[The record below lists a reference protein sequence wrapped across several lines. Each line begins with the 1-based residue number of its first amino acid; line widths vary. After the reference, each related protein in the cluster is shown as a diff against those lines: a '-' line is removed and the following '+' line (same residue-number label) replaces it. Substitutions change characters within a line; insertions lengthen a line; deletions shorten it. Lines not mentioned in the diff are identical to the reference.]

1 MPHQFESGHVLVA
14 PIDLE
19 SRKTPE
25 ERASESA
32 AILKHPRHAESI
44 HWRGCLN
51 KSVDLVEQVTR
62 YLHAH
67 GMTFFVVCCAYWHL
81 ENQWKMLVDFGK
93 TGLPAAA
100 RGEILARFLGPETPL
115 EIDLALELRKEAR
128 AGERAIAHWER
139 RRVYSY
145 RTRLVMGGGGRAR
158 VVERDGEVLLRT
170 RELESESPEGSATGS
185 MAKWLRAFWPP
196 SMRRKNNSGL
206 PLEVAWA
213 KMRLP
218 GKIKNLLTDLPALD
232 EPVRFIPELES
243 RRRSTPSIFSQQTV
257 RALDPLQPRGIL
269 P

>member
-115 EIDLALELRKEAR
+115 EIDLALESRKEAR

-139 RRVYSY
+139 RR
-145 RTRLVMGGGGRAR
+145 
-158 VVERDGEVLLRT
+158 RDGEVLLRT

-243 RRRSTPSIFSQQTV
+243 RRRSPAASSPELVDTLFRLERTTP
-257 RALDPLQPRGIL
+257 
-269 P
+269 